1 MEHPNQGGDKASQ
14 FPVEFLNES
23 NWLKL
28 HNRQTSNFGNRS
40 VSGTEQPAPGAPD
53 FAYNEIQTL
62 SSHDKELN
70 QQQCDQFIVDTL
82 KMVQLPTMPSRPP
95 DASYSMDQF
104 GTLPASGTQ
113 LPENQMPA
121 GIQPLIQEQL
131 GPAAEKEQIKL
142 EKKRACDRAYR
153 QKKKDEEQELKNKC
167 QELENANQ
175 VMDQLLKTYAAQ
187 MEDKLQ
193 KEQQHLEKI
202 AKVEAEKELAE
213 KKCLLLTE
221 KKSQLRQKV
230 KAMKKKYKNLRKQC
244 IEKPKKKLKKQVMM
258 AETSEDTKNDN

>member
-1 MEHPNQGGDKASQ
+1 M
-14 FPVEFLNES
+14 L
-23 NWLKL
+23 
-28 HNRQTSNFGNRS
+28 
-40 VSGTEQPAPGAPD
+40 SG
-53 FAYNEIQTL
+53 
-62 SSHDKELN
+62 
-70 QQQCDQFIVDTL
+70 
-82 KMVQLPTMPSRPP
+82 PP

-104 GTLPASGTQ
+104 GPLHAYRTQ

-131 GPAAEKEQIKL
+131 DPAAEKELKRLQR
-142 EKKRACDRAYR
+142 KRASDRAYR

-193 KEQQHLEKI
+193 KEQQYLEKI

-221 KKSQLRQKV
+221 KESQLHQKV
-230 KAMKKKYKNLRKQC
+230 KAMKKKYKNLGKQC
-244 IEKPKKKLKKQVMM
+244 IEKPKKKLKKHVMM
-258 AETSEDTKNDN
+258 SVSRRQFFSASSSSFPSTSLIQTKCKIEENPKRDSCFLFPRTKQSFNPYFNPPASHKSAQSWLTKLLLNSRTTWER